1 MKLATAGSF
10 VQGDP
15 RVPEIGRLGAQGAAD
30 GHARRRYR
38 KYAELFP
45 GVSRE
50 AIKRIREDA
59 YQAGDRNGY
68 RRGLRDA
75 QKKYRSGIEP

>member
-59 YQAGDRNGY
+59 YQAGDRNGCESW
-68 RRGLRDA
+68 D
-75 QKKYRSGIEP
+75 RSSPITFRS